1 MGSGSICY
9 RELVGPKTTL
19 EYSEVVEEVE
29 PENDFEGWAEDEG
42 RGEETPELISDEYGL
57 GVWKEGGCEWGGVG
71 WGGGEINDSLW
82 KRWTA
87 FCRYF

>member
-29 PENDFEGWAEDEG
+29 PENDLEG
-42 RGEETPELISDEYGL
+42 
-57 GVWKEGGCEWGGVG
+57 
-71 WGGGEINDSLW
+71 
-82 KRWTA
+82 
-87 FCRYF
+87 